1 MAKAKWALD
10 AAHSSLDFSV
20 RHMMITNVRG
30 TFHKFDATIEADPD
44 DLTDAKIEFTVDLAS
59 VDTNNADRDAHLRSA
74 DFFDVEHHPN
84 MTFKATRIVK
94 KGDAQYDVT
103 GDLSIR
109 GVTKPVTF
117 QVTYEGGGKDPWGN
131 ERVGFTGQGVI
142 NRSEF
147 GLTWNAALETGGVLV
162 ADQVKVSF
170 DIQATKQA
178 G

>member
-1 MAKAKWALD
+1 MAKAKWTVD
-10 AAHSSLDFSV
+10 AAHSSIEFSV

-30 TFHKFDATIEADPD
+30 AFHKFDAKIEADPE
-44 DLTDAKIEFTVDLAS
+44 DLTDATIEFTVDLAS
-59 VDTNNADRDAHLRSA
+59 VDTKNADRDAHLRSA

-84 MTFKATRIVK
+84 MTFRATRIVK
-94 KGDAQYDVT
+94 KGDGQYDVT
-103 GDLSIR
+103 GDLTIR

-117 QVTYEGGGKDPWGN
+117 QVNYEGHGKDPWGN
-131 ERVGFTGQGVI
+131 ERVGFTGQGTL

-162 ADQVKVSF
+162 ADQVKVSL

-178 G
+178 